1 MPDSPR
7 PAYAFERDNPIH
19 ETRDSHGLLNRL
31 RPPAWLAHN
40 DELVQQRTADV
51 VRRTLPDVQRPVV
64 VSIGVGGGGMFG
76 PLWRDAVR
84 VGVDVNAEVMRK
96 ALADHGADWYLPVE
110 GDALCLPFRSA
121 SADVVIADLVLH
133 HLVGQGTL
141 EAAVAEC
148 MRVLRPG
155 GYFVTREPSSW
166 SPSGMA
172 LNAVNRFGL
181 MHRLSG
187 ASDREFAIAPPALLR
202 ALTPWGTVEATEG
215 LSFLWSHR
223 LPIAVQDLV
232 HRLEPYLFP
241 GTHGKWLA
249 DFVLY
254 IVRRN
259 ADAATTAPRVS
270 DREGESVGDRV

>member
-1 MPDSPR
+1 MRKTPK
-7 PAYAFERDNPIH
+7 PAYAFERENPIH
-19 ETRDSHGLLNRL
+19 ETRDSHGFLNRL

-40 DELVQQRTADV
+40 DEMVQQRTADA
-51 VRRTLPDVQRPVV
+51 VRRTLPAVERPVV
-64 VSIGVGGGGMFG
+64 ISIGVGGGGMFG

-96 ALADHGADWYLPVE
+96 ALADHGDDWYLPVE
-110 GDALCLPFRSA
+110 GDALRLPFRSA
-121 SADVVIADLVLH
+121 TADVVVADLVLH

-155 GYFVTREPSSW
+155 GYFVTREPSSY

-202 ALTPWGTVEATEG
+202 TLGQWGTVEATEG

-223 LPIAVQDLV
+223 LPIGVQDLV
-232 HRLEPYLFP
+232 HELEPYLFP
-241 GTHGKWLA
+241 GSHGKWLA
-249 DFVLY
+249 DFMLY
-254 IVRRN
+254 IVRRGDV
-259 ADAATTAPRVS
+259 AAPPAATAPA
-270 DREGESVGDRV
+270 